1 MIKMRKLTILLLVLA
16 VSCAKRKI
24 EIYPAGNNVSVS
36 STPLHRAAQNGN
48 IEEVRRLLENGADVN
63 AQANNGST
71 PLHAAAEKGQREVVQ
86 LLLDRGADIEVRDM
100 FGDRPLHTAAE
111 EGQREVVECLVKN
124 GADVNAQADN
134 GSTPLHKA
142 ACYGHLV
149 VVKHLINAGT
159 DILPDAF
166 GRTPLYLATEGNY
179 PEVVELLLRSGAY
192 INVRNSDNETPLH
205 IAIRM
210 CNYSVI
216 EVLLNFIDQAEQRLR
231 EMIIGQ
237 KNQEGPSLL
246 AKRMENG
253 EKDNDEEDKSN
264 EWEIPPLLVEKIAQK
279 VVDEALLIWLPL
291 FSIKSKIDGKTVIDL
306 LESTSR
312 MEIKNWGVIY
322 NDPTKKRE
330 LLEKL
335 RAKWVAS
342 SQNSR
347 WAANSTGITS
357 LHWAAQSGW
366 P

>member
-246 AKRMENG
+246 AKCMDNG
-253 EKDNDEEDKSN
+253 KKDR
-264 EWEIPPLLVEKIAQK
+264 
-279 VVDEALLIWLPL
+279 
-291 FSIKSKIDGKTVIDL
+291 GKT
-306 LESTSR
+306 
-312 MEIKNWGVIY
+312 
-322 NDPTKKRE
+322 
-330 LLEKL
+330 
-335 RAKWVAS
+335 RAMNGK
-342 SQNSR
+342 
-347 WAANSTGITS
+347 TY
-357 LHWAAQSGW
+357 H
-366 P
+366 PY